1 MSFKKSVTFTANV
14 ADFEDGIVSARVHAE
29 NKILDDFVS
38 WILAGNNG
46 IQRLE
51 KISIGDKEW
60 SGLPIPAVVRKAL
73 NQLHDK
79 SENKENE
86 NGK

>member
-14 ADFEDGIVSARVHAE
+14 ADFEDGIVSARVQAE

-38 WILAGNNG
+38 WILAGNTG

-51 KISIGDKEW
+51 KISIGDNEW

>member
-14 ADFEDGIVSARVHAE
+14 ADFEDGIVSARVQAE
-29 NKILDDFVS
+29 NKILDDFFL
-38 WILAGNNG
+38 WILAGNPA

-60 SGLPIPAVVRKAL
+60 SGQPMHAVADEGQSSAVRKCHKI
-73 NQLHDK
+73 N
-79 SENKENE
+79 
-86 NGK
+86 